1 MEQIIKREIHLF
13 CANVKALRQRE
24 KLSKKEMAKRLG
36 IGVGSLT
43 KIESGTLP
51 PRLTCNVLIKL
62 HTCFGVSP
70 EKMFL
75 PFPKDEE

>member
-1 MEQIIKREIHLF
+1 MKQKIERETSVF

-43 KIESGTLP
+43 KLESGILP
-51 PRLTCNVLIKL
+51 PRLTCNILIKL
-62 HTCFGVSP
+62 HTCFGVLP

-75 PFPKDEE
+75 PFGKDGE